1 MDMMSY
7 SKKYSR
13 LLLWGIFS
21 FLVLTGNLLS
31 VIGYSSLINISPV
44 FKLGIGVILLF
55 FCFFIYVHKMT
66 IPNPEKHIFIVI
78 AIMLYVNMI
87 IKGEYQITNYIS
99 AIVFPVC
106 LSCLFSLFQNKRMQM
121 EVRYIVMIF
130 FYLES
135 VSYTHLTLPTTPY
148 V

>member
-66 IPNPEKHIFIVI
+66 QSRETYIHCNSNNVI
-78 AIMLYVNMI
+78 CKYDHQGRIS
-87 IKGEYQITNYIS
+87 NY
-99 AIVFPVC
+99 
-106 LSCLFSLFQNKRMQM
+106 
-121 EVRYIVMIF
+121 
-130 FYLES
+130 
-135 VSYTHLTLPTTPY
+135 
-148 V
+148 

>member
-78 AIMLYVNMI
+78 AIMLYVNMKHQGRNIKLLI
-87 IKGEYQITNYIS
+87 IFQLLYFRY
-99 AIVFPVC
+99 VYLV
-106 LSCLFSLFQNKRMQM
+106 FSLCFRINVCRWKFD
-121 EVRYIVMIF
+121 I
-130 FYLES
+130 L
-135 VSYTHLTLPTTPY
+135 
-148 V
+148 

>member
-66 IPNPEKHIFIVI
+66 IPNPEKHIFIGNSNNVI
-78 AIMLYVNMI
+78 CKYDHQGRIS
-87 IKGEYQITNYIS
+87 NY
-99 AIVFPVC
+99 
-106 LSCLFSLFQNKRMQM
+106 
-121 EVRYIVMIF
+121 
-130 FYLES
+130 
-135 VSYTHLTLPTTPY
+135 
-148 V
+148 

>member
-66 IPNPEKHIFIVI
+66 IPRETYIHCNSNNVI
-78 AIMLYVNMI
+78 CKYDHQGRIS
-87 IKGEYQITNYIS
+87 NY
-99 AIVFPVC
+99 
-106 LSCLFSLFQNKRMQM
+106 
-121 EVRYIVMIF
+121 
-130 FYLES
+130 
-135 VSYTHLTLPTTPY
+135 
-148 V
+148 

>member
-44 FKLGIGVILLF
+44 FK
-55 FCFFIYVHKMT
+55 
-66 IPNPEKHIFIVI
+66 
-78 AIMLYVNMI
+78 
-87 IKGEYQITNYIS
+87 
-99 AIVFPVC
+99 
-106 LSCLFSLFQNKRMQM
+106 
-121 EVRYIVMIF
+121 
-130 FYLES
+130 S
-135 VSYTHLTLPTTPY
+135 VSYTHLRAHET
-148 V
+148 

>member
-44 FKLGIGVILLF
+44 FKLGIGVI
-55 FCFFIYVHKMT
+55 
-66 IPNPEKHIFIVI
+66 
-78 AIMLYVNMI
+78 
-87 IKGEYQITNYIS
+87 
-99 AIVFPVC
+99 
-106 LSCLFSLFQNKRMQM
+106 
-121 EVRYIVMIF
+121 
-130 FYLES
+130 S
-135 VSYTHLTLPTTPY
+135 VSYTHLTLPTICS

>member
-1 MDMMSY
+1 MMSY

-55 FCFFIYVHKMT
+55 FCFFIYVHKMYLQ
-66 IPNPEKHIFIVI
+66 PIVTQY
-78 AIMLYVNMI
+78 L
-87 IKGEYQITNYIS
+87 
-99 AIVFPVC
+99 VC
-106 LSCLFSLFQNKRMQM
+106 NKS
-121 EVRYIVMIF
+121 EIW
-130 FYLES
+130 
-135 VSYTHLTLPTTPY
+135 P
-148 V
+148 

>member
-55 FCFFIYVHKMT
+55 FCFFIYVHKMYLQPIIT
-66 IPNPEKHIFIVI
+66 QYFIDNKSEIWLLFLI
-78 AIMLYVNMI
+78 AH
-87 IKGEYQITNYIS
+87 S
-99 AIVFPVC
+99 
-106 LSCLFSLFQNKRMQM
+106 KR
-121 EVRYIVMIF
+121 
-130 FYLES
+130 
-135 VSYTHLTLPTTPY
+135 
-148 V
+148 

>member
-78 AIMLYVNMI
+78 AIMLY
-87 IKGEYQITNYIS
+87 
-99 AIVFPVC
+99 A
-106 LSCLFSLFQNKRMQM
+106 
-121 EVRYIVMIF
+121 
-130 FYLES
+130 
-135 VSYTHLTLPTTPY
+135 VSYTHLTLPTIA
-148 V
+148 